1 MRGRRHLALSLLST
15 SADTSERCPHTH
27 IQASFFQ
34 ERGPRECQLGWKTG
48 TSRGRFNAM
57 CA

>member
-27 IQASFFQ
+27 T
-34 ERGPRECQLGWKTG
+34 PTG
-48 TSRGRFNAM
+48 FVLSRARTEGVPTGMENRDFSWTF
-57 CA
+57 